1 MSLVKHNTDL
11 EDHNHRIGPKDRSL
25 HDAPMHGP
33 AVQRSFLADGTFLGA
48 AGLLV
53 TSTRRYISIRLP
65 YDGLASSARSNRN
78 THGHHLSGSA
88 SWFVISTLERC
99 SPLL

>member
-1 MSLVKHNTDL
+1 MSLVKHNSGH

-33 AVQRSFLADGTFLGA
+33 AVQRSFLADGSFLGA
-48 AGLLV
+48 ADLLV
-53 TSTRRYISIRLP
+53 TFSSRRYISIRLP

-78 THGHHLSGSA
+78 THGHHLSESA
-88 SWFVISTLERC
+88 SWFVI
-99 SPLL
+99 